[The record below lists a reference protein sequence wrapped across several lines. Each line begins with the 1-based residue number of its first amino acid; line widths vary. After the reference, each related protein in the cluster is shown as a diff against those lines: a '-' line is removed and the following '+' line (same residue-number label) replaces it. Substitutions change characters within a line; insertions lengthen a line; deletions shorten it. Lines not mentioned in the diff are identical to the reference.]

1 MATVGISPV
10 SEEEIIRLRLLF
22 DGDGTGDD
30 KRITTILKTII
41 KWSSASYDDEE
52 RNLHYQVN

>member
-1 MATVGISPV
+1 MAV
-10 SEEEIIRLRLLF
+10 SEEEIIRRRLLF

-41 KWSSASYDDEE
+41 KWSGTPYDEEE
-52 RNLHYQVN
+52 RNLQ